1 MFKVIKYTIA
11 VLILS
16 VSCASAQQQIPDS
29 VLTLQQCLDIG
40 IKNNLMVK
48 QSELDMQASH
58 IYWDQARENLLPT
71 LNGNVSHSISQG
83 RSLNPF
89 TNGYLNQ
96 PITSANYNLGS
107 SLILSSGL
115 TLQNS
120 IRQAS
125 LAYQAGQMDF
135 EQAKNTLTLNL
146 ITAYFQVLNS
156 EDQLTQANTQAD
168 VSQKQVERTEILNK
182 EGAVIPSQLYDLKGQ
197 LAGDQGNVINARNT
211 LDIAKLNLLQL
222 MNVQYRKNIRFQRQ
236 LNDNTPSTY
245 GQTADEVYSV
255 ALADFALIKAG
266 ALRRESAEKGL
277 KSAKGALL
285 PTLSLS
291 GGLNTSYSSAAQRSI
306 FRDSSTSSTNLFVN
320 TPAGRQPVL
329 ERQAN
334 YTNQT
339 ISYGDQFRNNYST
352 TASIGLSIP
361 ILNYFQNKNRISLA
375 KINLQNARYKEQ
387 ANQVQLKVSVDQ
399 AYVNMDAAFQR
410 YQLLVN
416 QVDAYTESFRI
427 AETRFN
433 SGVIASVE
441 FLVVKGN
448 LDRARTNLINAR
460 YDYLIRT
467 RVLDY
472 YQGKLSLQ

>member
-1 MFKVIKYTIA
+1 MFKLIKYTIA
-11 VLILS
+11 VLTLS
-16 VSCASAQQQIPDS
+16 ANCARAQQQIVDS

-40 IKNNLMVK
+40 IKNNLLVK
-48 QSELDMQASH
+48 QSELQMQTNR
-58 IYWDQARENLLPT
+58 IYWEQARENLLPT
-71 LNGNVSHSISQG
+71 LNGNVSHSISEG

-96 PITSANYNLGS
+96 PITSANYSLNS

-115 TLQNS
+115 TLQNN
-120 IRQAS
+120 IRQTS

-135 EQAKNTLTLNL
+135 EQAKNNLTLNL

-156 EDQLTQANTQAD
+156 EDQLTQANTQAE
-168 VSQKQVERTEILNK
+168 VSRKQVERTEVLNK
-182 EGAVIPSQLYDLKGQ
+182 EGAVLPSQLYDLKGQ

-236 LNDNTPSTY
+236 LGDNSPATY
-245 GQTADEVYSV
+245 GQNADEVYNA

-266 ALRRESAEKGL
+266 SLRRESAEKGL
-277 KSAKGALL
+277 KVAKGSLL
-285 PTLSLS
+285 PTLALS
-291 GGLNTSYSSAAQRSI
+291 GGLNTSYSSAAQRSL
-306 FRDSSTSSTNLFVN
+306 FTDSSVVATNMFIN
-320 TPAGRQPVL
+320 TPSGTQSVF

-334 YTNQT
+334 YSNKT
-339 ISYGDQFRNNYST
+339 IGYGDQFRNNYST
-352 TASIGLSIP
+352 TVSVGLSIP

-375 KINLQNARYKEQ
+375 KINLQNARYTEQ

-410 YQLLVN
+410 YQLLVT
-416 QVDAYTESFRI
+416 QVDAYNESFHI

-433 SGVIASVE
+433 AGVITSVE

-448 LDRARTNLINAR
+448 LDRARTNLINSR

-467 RVLDY
+467 KVLDY
-472 YQGKLSLQ
+472 YQGKLSL